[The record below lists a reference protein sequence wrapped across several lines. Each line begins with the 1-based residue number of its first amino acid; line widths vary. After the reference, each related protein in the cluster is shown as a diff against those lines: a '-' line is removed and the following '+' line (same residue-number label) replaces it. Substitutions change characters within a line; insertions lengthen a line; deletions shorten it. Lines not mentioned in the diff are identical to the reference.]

1 MSVAALPVAAEHGT
15 GVIGARQA
23 ETAADRFAAA
33 SRREW
38 HRTIGIGLAAYV
50 ISRILVYVGSY
61 AQATQEVSE
70 RQSRFL
76 PVPGS
81 VRVMIENVLWRWD
94 GKWYK
99 IIADEGYPRQLA
111 TFIRYDQGSSAS
123 VAFFPVYPML
133 ARWFDLVFPGNV
145 FYALLG
151 LNVVLSAIAVVLV
164 GMIARDLYDLDT
176 ARRAMILFCVFPG
189 AVTLSWSYAEPSLI
203 VCAAACFLCLHRER
217 WILAGVFSA
226 IGTATRPN
234 AIGLVAACGVAAL
247 LVIWK
252 RRQWRALVSVVLAPL
267 GVFGYHLFL
276 THHTGES
283 GAWMRAQREAWDE
296 GYSWGATAVRFTW
309 RFLENPLGSWYGGTY
324 MHTALALFALA
335 IGAYCAVVRR
345 VPLPML
351 AYAAGVAALMVM
363 PATVSARPRFVFAAF
378 PLVFGVAAWLP
389 RRRRYLF
396 EGVVVLSAGS
406 MVVFTLIYGSYA
418 VIP

>member
-1 MSVAALPVAAEHGT
+1 MTSATLPVITAH
-15 GVIGARQA
+15 A
-23 ETAADRFAAA
+23 ETPATSPPAAGVSDPIAVAE
-33 SRREW
+33 RRAW
-38 HRTIGIGLAAYV
+38 HRAVGVGLAAYV

-70 RQSRFL
+70 RQSRFQ

-99 IIADEGYPRQLA
+99 IIADDGYPRQLA
-111 TFIRYDQGSSAS
+111 AFIRYDQGSSAS

-133 ARWFDLVFPGNV
+133 ARWFDYVFPGNV

-151 LNVVLSAIAVVLV
+151 LNVVLAAVAVVLV
-164 GMIARDLYDLDT
+164 GMIARDLYDVET

-234 AIGLVAACGVAAL
+234 AVGLVAACGVAAV
-247 LVIWK
+247 LVIWQ
-252 RRQWRALVSVVLAPL
+252 RRQWRSLVAVVLAPL
-267 GVFGYHLFL
+267 GFVGYHLFL

-324 MHTALALFALA
+324 MHTTLALFSLA
-335 IGAYCAVVRR
+335 IGVYCAVRMR
-345 VPLPML
+345 IPLPML
-351 AYAAGVAALMVM
+351 AYVAGVAALMVM

-406 MVVFTLIYGSYA
+406 MVVFTMIYGSYA